1 VTSNQP
7 PDDIGRGLGGA
18 RDGLGGSRHGKGRSL
33 GLGAKIGKGGIEPIT
48 TTSEAGV
55 GGKQTFAYGDKSK
68 WAELLTPIML
78 FYNVPTK
85 AEDDL
90 TVIGLTESV
99 HPVRRA
105 EIAFKLLG
113 KAEE

>member
-1 VTSNQP
+1 
-7 PDDIGRGLGGA
+7 
-18 RDGLGGSRHGKGRSL
+18 
-33 GLGAKIGKGGIEPIT
+33 
-48 TTSEAGV
+48 
-55 GGKQTFAYGDKSK
+55 
-68 WAELLTPIML
+68 LLTPIMV

>member
-1 VTSNQP
+1 
-7 PDDIGRGLGGA
+7 L
-18 RDGLGGSRHGKGRSL
+18 
-33 GLGAKIGKGGIEPIT
+33 
-48 TTSEAGV
+48 

-85 AEDDL
+85 VEDDL

-113 KAEE
+113 KAEEFVQYNRFGDDRMTKMRSSLPS